1 MYQCMPRNK
10 QKCCGVPSHKLNKPL
25 TIYTMVCVNILV
37 KVYEIIV
44 HFTLDAVTEFYDT
57 PCIQEFPVSLT
68 SNYT

>member
-1 MYQCMPRNK
+1 
-10 QKCCGVPSHKLNKPL
+10 
-25 TIYTMVCVNILV
+25 MVCVNILV

-68 SNYT
+68 SNYNIVLAKELCCLFLFLDAYQPEINRNNYC